1 MPKTHAEDNDITKR
15 EMEIYNVKYKVH
27 IFSKIKI

>member
-15 EMEIYNVKYKVH
+15 EMEMYNVKYKVL
-27 IFSKIKI
+27 IFVKIKI